1 MALNELLSYGMLTAS
16 TIMFGFMFFFSDI
29 FRKNYG
35 SGLQATMVSSIGG
48 GIVGFI
54 AILIIKVAPVG
65 LAAVISEIK
74 NGFSPFVVIMS
85 LVSVLNGIL
94 FSFCSLKALGKI
106 NLSLYSLFSM
116 LGGMALPFISGILFH
131 SEPLT
136 LAKTVC
142 FIIITLAICMT
153 VEKGEKKS
161 GIIYYIGV
169 FIFNGMS
176 GVISKIYTAAPY
188 VKMDSAGYSL
198 FKTVVSVLVAV
209 IVLMFIKKD
218 NRKLNWKCIGAMA
231 GSGTLNHVAN
241 WLVLIALYTLPAS
254 VQYPFITGGT
264 MIVSTVISLFMAK
277 KPTKKEIAAVILSFV
292 GILLLIFIP
301 DIELFAI
308 NWG

>member
-1 MALNELLSYGMLTAS
+1 
-16 TIMFGFMFFFSDI
+16 MFGFMFFFKDI

-35 SGLQATMVSSIGG
+35 SGLQATLVANIGG

-65 LAAVISEIK
+65 FTAVISEIK
-74 NGFSPFVVIMS
+74 SGFSPFVVVMS
-85 LVSVLNGIL
+85 LVSALNGIL

-131 SEPLT
+131 SEAFT
-136 LAKTVC
+136 LAKAVC
-142 FIIITLAICMT
+142 FIIITLALCMT

-161 GIIYYIGV
+161 GTVYYIGV

-198 FKTVVSVLVAV
+198 FKCVVGALLALT
-209 IVLMFIKKD
+209 IFLIIKKD

-231 GSGTLNHVAN
+231 GSGTLSNVAN
-241 WLVLIALYTLPAS
+241 WLVLVALYTLPAS

-277 KPTKKEIAAVILSFV
+277 KPTKKEIAAVILSFI

-301 DIELFAI
+301 DIEIFTI
-308 NWG
+308 NWR